1 MRYCDYLIINT
12 TEVDKIDFSQVKED
26 SVNSLRYSLDGS
38 KTFFK
43 WNYEEPTFLQ
53 SFDWSDGPHSHS
65 EMINILS
72 TNEWTD
78 PNGPI

>member
-53 SFDWSDGPHSHS
+53 SFDWSDGPIS
-65 EMINILS
+65 NI
-72 TNEWTD
+72 
-78 PNGPI
+78 